1 MSLTVHTA
9 RINYRGYDRL
19 DVTRKSGKEGIFL
32 APSWSIIGP
41 VIRARQTLSN
51 RRLEERELFE
61 IVERD
66 GVEASTAMQALAFQI
81 SEIER
86 EVEEAWDRYV
96 PKFLEEMRA
105 SYRARR
111 AEWDALLARERVTL
125 CCFCNDPQRCHRT
138 LLARDILPK
147 LGATYAGEL

>member
-9 RINYRGYDRL
+9 RINYRGHDRL

-32 APSWSIIGP
+32 APSWTLLGP
-41 VIRARQTLSN
+41 ALRARRALELKRVEEGELAESIADGDGGETGLQTIAFELDV
-51 RRLEERELFE
+51 LEREW
-61 IVERD
+61 
-66 GVEASTAMQALAFQI
+66 S
-81 SEIER
+81 
-86 EVEEAWDRYV
+86 EAWENYTKGYFD
-96 PKFLEEMRA
+96 EMRA

-111 AEWDALLARERVTL
+111 AEWDALLSRERVTL